1 MVETLNNRFRHTQAN
16 MHRIAKNTI
25 VLYCRQLFTMMV
37 NLYAVRVV
45 LNVLG
50 VEDFGIYNVVAG
62 IVMLFSFLSGTMA
75 SATQRYFSF
84 ALGRQDQSL
93 LKKIFSTN
101 LLIYLVIM
109 FVAVILL
116 ETIGLWFVQNKLN
129 VPADRLASAVVLY
142 HFSVLMFLSM
152 ICAAPFMA
160 IIIAHEDM
168 RLYAYV
174 SIVEAMLKLGAIFLL
189 LYIPYEKLISY
200 GVLLFLVSLVTT
212 LMYVCLCRIK
222 YEECS
227 FRSLGVD
234 RKLFREIFSFTGWT
248 LFGQLSTVVR
258 NQAVTVLLNQFFSP
272 VIVSARAI
280 ALNVS
285 GSINVFSNNFNTSLY
300 PPIIKQYA
308 AGEKKGMFR
317 LVFNG
322 SKITFFLIWILALPL
337 LLRMDYVLNLWL
349 KETPQWAVLFTQ
361 LAIVESLI
369 NSISLPLGTAAR
381 APGKMRMYEL
391 SLGIIQI
398 AIFPASWLVL
408 ACGKEVYT
416 VFIVAIIA
424 NLVMFAVRLLLVH
437 RLIGLPLK
445 QFYFYVLLPVFGVI
459 ICSGGPALLIS
470 VVLPEGFLACAVVGL
485 VSLFFTSLGMYFIG
499 LNKLQRQKIQSVVLE
514 VISKVFNFGG

>member
-1 MVETLNNRFRHTQAN
+1 
-16 MHRIAKNTI
+16 
-25 VLYCRQLFTMMV
+25 MMV
-37 NLYAVRVV
+37 YLYAVLFG

-222 YEECS
+222 Y
-227 FRSLGVD
+227 D
-234 RKLFREIFSFTGWT
+234 
-248 LFGQLSTVVR
+248 
-258 NQAVTVLLNQFFSP
+258 
-272 VIVSARAI
+272 
-280 ALNVS
+280 
-285 GSINVFSNNFNTSLY
+285 
-300 PPIIKQYA
+300 
-308 AGEKKGMFR
+308 
-317 LVFNG
+317 
-322 SKITFFLIWILALPL
+322 
-337 LLRMDYVLNLWL
+337 
-349 KETPQWAVLFTQ
+349 
-361 LAIVESLI
+361 
-369 NSISLPLGTAAR
+369 
-381 APGKMRMYEL
+381 
-391 SLGIIQI
+391 
-398 AIFPASWLVL
+398 
-408 ACGKEVYT
+408 
-416 VFIVAIIA
+416 
-424 NLVMFAVRLLLVH
+424 H
-437 RLIGLPLK
+437 RI
-445 QFYFYVLLPVFGVI
+445 YF
-459 ICSGGPALLIS
+459 
-470 VVLPEGFLACAVVGL
+470 
-485 VSLFFTSLGMYFIG
+485 
-499 LNKLQRQKIQSVVLE
+499 
-514 VISKVFNFGG
+514 